1 LEKLIKCIKNDQFIR
16 DQAHPMFFQQLILA
30 LSLGVTSCLALGQTT
45 EAAKP
50 PSVVVVLAG
59 GGAKGFAHLAV
70 LRKLEQDR
78 IPIARI
84 VGTSMGAVIGGL
96 YASGLSTDEIERV
109 VGGLDPS
116 KVALDQLNRLE
127 LPSRTR
133 AYQQKYPVD
142 LEFGIKNGGPSFAR
156 GVSDGQRFLAL
167 LQNLTAHV
175 PPQVNFNDLKIPFRA
190 VATRYR
196 DGEMKVFDQGALHLA
211 IRASMAA
218 PAVFAPVEVDGE
230 TYVDGGLVAN
240 LPIEVALHEGADVIV
255 ASFLAGGTEE
265 GKTESA
271 NHALAVA
278 NRMVDILIRQNEK
291 RNLALLRPQDI
302 LVKPQLADIGF
313 ADFNRAAEIAQ
324 RGQAAVASVEDRWS
338 VLRAVKTQAQ
348 DAPAL
353 KRLSFDQREKHI
365 VAIEAQGQEDVSA
378 SYIQSVMAPLVNQ
391 EFTSAE
397 TERYIDELYTSG
409 FFDLVS
415 YSLQQ
420 QQGHQYKL
428 IVHVREKPYSPHFL
442 KTTLGFSSEVGGMT
456 QFTTGFGYR
465 RPWLTPSGLE
475 FSLDARLGTQSELAA
490 RLLQPL
496 SGRWSVETGVSWDR
510 NNLPLYRSSYFPE
523 DHSNIKLAYYS
534 QTTQSWDA
542 KLVYDLDRKV
552 NVKVGLTSSSI
563 RRSLDTTSELETTT
577 GSNTETLRYKGLK
590 TQVQV
595 DQLDSLSFPT
605 RGYFLN
611 ASLEQGISGAVYSG
625 ARLNAKWA
633 HALGP
638 HIFNVGLNLAQDRVK
653 LDCDTCRAPSQLY
666 LGGFQAM
673 GAYRMGQLVGDQLAH
688 LQGTYMYRMTDGGLF
703 NQRTYIG
710 TVLETGDAWNSG
722 TAMSRRYSGTLFVA
736 VDSKIGDIYLGT
748 PAFACRCPN
757 HGASCGGRD
766 LHGGFVCH
774 GPGLGTNF
782 T

>member
-1 LEKLIKCIKNDQFIR
+1 MVIQKLISVLF
-16 DQAHPMFFQQLILA
+16 
-30 LSLGVTSCLALGQTT
+30 LGLTSCLVWGQTPVP
-45 EAAKP
+45 AGAKP

-70 LRKLEQDR
+70 LRQLEQDR

-133 AYQQKYPVD
+133 EYQQKYPVD

-218 PAVFAPVEVDGE
+218 PAVFAPVEIDDE

-240 LPIEVALHEGADVIV
+240 LPIEVALQEGADVIV
-255 ASFLAGGTEE
+255 ASFLAGGTED
-265 GKTESA
+265 GKTQQA

-291 RNLALLRPQDI
+291 RNLALLRKQDI

-324 RGQAAVASVEDRWS
+324 RGQVAVASVQDRWA
-338 VLRAVKTQAQ
+338 VLKAAAVQAP
-348 DAPAL
+348 DTPEH

-365 VAIEAQGQEDVSA
+365 VAIEAQGQKDVSA
-378 SYIQSVMAPLVNQ
+378 SYIQSVLSPLLNH
-391 EFTSAE
+391 EFTPIE

-428 IVHVREKPYSPHFL
+428 LVHVREKPYSPHFL

-475 FSLDARLGTQSELAA
+475 FALDARLGTQSELAA
-490 RLLQPL
+490 RLYQPL
-496 SGRWSVETGVSWDR
+496 TGRWSAETGISWDR
-510 NNLPLYRSSYFPE
+510 NNLPLYRSSYVND

-542 KLVYDLDRKV
+542 KLVYDFERKASF
-552 NVKVGLTSSSI
+552 KFGLTSSSI
-563 RRSLDTTSELETTT
+563 RRALDTTSELAAT
-577 GSNTETLRYKGLK
+577 SSSTETLRYNGLK
-590 TQVQV
+590 AQLQI
-595 DQLDSLSFPT
+595 DQLDSLTFPT

-611 ASLEQGISGAVYSG
+611 TSVEQGISGAVYSG

-633 HALGP
+633 SSVGP
-638 HIFNVGLNLAQDRVK
+638 HIFNVGLNLAQDRVN

-666 LGGFQAM
+666 LGGFQAK

-688 LQGTYMYRMTDGGLF
+688 VQGTYMYRMTDGGLF

-722 TAMSRRYSGTLFVA
+722 TAMKKLYSGTLFVA

-748 PAFACRCPN
+748 AK
-757 HGASCGGRD
+757 GTGGVYNV
-766 LHGGFVCH
+766 FVQ
-774 GPGLGTNF
+774 LGRRFNY
-782 T
+782 

>member
-1 LEKLIKCIKNDQFIR
+1 MNARKLTIALVSSLTLLGALP
-16 DQAHPMFFQQLILA
+16 QAHAQVSPKTPQ
-30 LSLGVTSCLALGQTT
+30 
-45 EAAKP
+45 
-50 PSVVVVLAG
+50 VVVVLAG

-133 AYQQKYPVD
+133 AYQQKYPVE
-142 LEFGIKNGGPSFAR
+142 LEFGIKNDSLSFAR

-167 LQNLTAHV
+167 LQALTAHV

-240 LPIEVALHEGADVIV
+240 LPIEVALQEGADVIV
-255 ASFLAGGTEE
+255 ASFLAGGTEDS
-265 GKTESA
+265 KTEPA

-324 RGQAAVASVEDRWS
+324 RGQAAVASVEDRWGA
-338 VLRAVKTQAQ
+338 LRSVKTPPQ
-348 DAPAL
+348 DVPAL
-353 KRLSFDQREKHI
+353 SRLSFDQREKRI
-365 VAIEAQGQEDVSA
+365 TAIEAQGQKDVSA
-378 SYIQSVMAPLVNQ
+378 SYIQSVLSPLLDQ
-391 EFTSAE
+391 EFTPAQ

-409 FFDLVS
+409 YFDLVS

-420 QQGHQYKL
+420 QQGNQYKL

-475 FSLDARLGTQSELAA
+475 FSLDARVGTQAELGA
-490 RLLQPL
+490 RLYQPL
-496 SGRWSVETGVSWDR
+496 TGRWSVETGVSWDR
-510 NNLPLYRSSYFPE
+510 NNLPLYRSSYFSD

-552 NVKVGLTSSSI
+552 NIKMGLTSSSV
-563 RRSLDTTSELETTT
+563 RRSLDTTSELETVTN
-577 GSNTETLRYKGLK
+577 SNTDTLRYNGLK
-590 TQVQV
+590 AQVQV

-611 ASLEQGISGAVYSG
+611 ASIEQGISGAVYTG

-633 HALGP
+633 HSMGP
-638 HIFNVGLNLAQDRVK
+638 HIFNVGLNLAQDR
-653 LDCDTCRAPSQLY
+653 LSLGCENCRAPSQLF
-666 LGGFQAM
+666 LGGFQSM

-688 LQGTYMYRMTDGGLF
+688 LQGTYMYRITDGGLL
-703 NQRTYIG
+703 NQKTYIG
-710 TVLETGDAWNSG
+710 TVLETGDAWFAGS
-722 TAMSRRYSGTLFVA
+722 TMTPRYSGTLFVA

-748 PAFACRCPN
+748 AK
-757 HGASCGGRD
+757 GTGGVYNV
-766 LHGGFVCH
+766 FVQ
-774 GPGLGTNF
+774 LGRRFNY
-782 T
+782 